1 MEICTD
7 LNAAKLALHI
17 RSVVGGHFLYV
28 QTLQAFQI
36 PNPPVVLKVPTT
48 SVTKP

>member
-1 MEICTD
+1 MEICID
-7 LNAAKLALHI
+7 LNAARLSLHI
-17 RSVVGGHFLYV
+17 RSMVGGHFLYV

-36 PNPPVVLKVPTT
+36 PNLPVVLKVPTT